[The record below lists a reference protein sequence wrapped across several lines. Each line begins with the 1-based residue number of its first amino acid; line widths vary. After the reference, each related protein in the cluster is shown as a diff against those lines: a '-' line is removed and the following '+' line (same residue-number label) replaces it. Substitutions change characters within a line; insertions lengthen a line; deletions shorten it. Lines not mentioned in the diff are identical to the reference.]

1 MTAKEFAELLP
12 ALVHDGFPQACPITG
27 NFDLMAIDAWQDRRS
42 GLAGPAAPPAAVSA
56 DIVRARLATLG

>member
-42 GLAGPAAPPAAVSA
+42 GLAGVAAPASV